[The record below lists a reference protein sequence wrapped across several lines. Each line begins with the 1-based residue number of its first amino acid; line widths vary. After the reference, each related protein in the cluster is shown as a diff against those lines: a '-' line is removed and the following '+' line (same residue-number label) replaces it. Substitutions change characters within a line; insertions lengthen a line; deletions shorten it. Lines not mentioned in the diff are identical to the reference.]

1 MSFTIVPLLHLDRL
15 ERALVI
21 GFGTGQ
27 SAAASQ
33 AAGFRDVDVAEI
45 APGIVEA
52 SSQEFR
58 DINRDVLR
66 QPNVHLFFED
76 GRNLLLLRETK
87 YDLITIEVSSYWFA
101 GATNLYS
108 REFYELG
115 AQRLRPGG
123 VLQQWVQLH
132 HTSPREIATVLLTA
146 RKAFRY
152 VSLWTA
158 GVQGIIVASNTPQQ
172 VEPTGVLGTMR
183 ILEANHAPP
192 ALLCEYLRGR
202 LLSPEDVDRLAG
214 ASTGAVINTD
224 RNRWIEYDTP
234 RFNFGPE
241 SRPTNIRIIRSF
253 ARPAPP
259 AVNPAILPGLQQ
271 LCATAMRPP
280 AEKKAPAAP
289 SN

>member
-1 MSFTIVPLLHLDRL
+1 LHLDRL

-21 GFGTGQ
+21 GLGTGQ

-33 AAGFRDVDVAEI
+33 AAGFRDVDIAEI

-87 YDLITIEVSSYWFA
+87 YDLITIEITSYWFA

-115 AQRLRPGG
+115 ARRLRPGG

-158 GVQGIIVASNTPQQ
+158 GVQGIIVASNTPQR
-172 VEPTGVLGTMR
+172 VEPAGVLATMR
-183 ILEANHAPP
+183 ILEASHAPP
-192 ALLCEYLRGR
+192 ALLCDYLRGR

-234 RFNFGPE
+234 RFNFGPDWL
-241 SRPTNIRIIRSF
+241 PTNIRIIRSF
-253 ARPAPP
+253 ARPAPL
-259 AVNPAILPGLQQ
+259 AVHPSIAPTLQQ
-271 LCATAMRPP
+271 LCAA
-280 AEKKAPAAP
+280 APATQTSGSP
-289 SN
+289 